1 MTCKCISYN
10 QPRPWQTD
18 QERVLQCPDWAMAL
32 FQNAR
37 PTICVDACIADAVQ
51 ALWDAH
57 VWTYGSCCGHG
68 DLEKRTVIVDWGH
81 REKAREVLDRVDATI
96 RVGAWELV
104 FDDLKEQEPT

>member
-1 MTCKCISYN
+1 
-10 QPRPWQTD
+10 
-18 QERVLQCPDWAMAL
+18 MAL